1 MRSLA
6 LVLAS
11 CLNLLQIVHSQELS
25 VIRHSDGDIFTIEGS
40 CTEACTVLSSGT
52 ASPYSRSSSS
62 SSLLVP
68 NSSCTCQCNFDL
80 PIFREDLHICV
91 NDIHECNV
99 AGFVSNN
106 GFVERVPY
114 VFLPQRG
121 QIIYPHAEIRFEGVT
136 TPVCGIAG
144 AQQLG
149 RVGWSELRNLSDTE
163 PPFRLFRDEGRTFLQ
178 WIGEAGLRDAAE
190 GRVVTAKLVCR
201 DASPKSTISGV
212 FTPCVAFRVAGS
224 PSKNSVR
231 EVMFASTSQVSQG
244 LSATE
249 YIAIGLS
256 SVILALIY
264 VASVSLYLHSRRAKR
279 KSIEEANI
287 TLDGGRDGGGLVKN
301 NPLLAAT
308 RHFESDTNSGLTESD
323 LGDDLPPSDN
333 EQGFENITSAIV
345 HPHCV
350 YLEQSEGLFSAGS
363 ILGERLPEEDVRV
376 VETADNPHQQDVPVL
391 PGAQR
396 RKLYFNP
403 AYFDRQLLLAP
414 PPAAIEFL
422 LKIREVI
429 SIAKH
434 KMAAKRFV
442 PTLNGIP
449 EEESNSERC
458 ESSAKSSKHQ
468 QRTTPTPSSVQG
480 GSVAKSRRSQRCT
493 GCPGC
498 SSDSPRQLPAL
509 PVPDLPSHGESKVR
523 AWLEDVQPP
532 RRRWRDAEDTRRN
545 FQENART
552 FAKNLEYLKQ
562 LARRDFATDLDDR
575 ASLAGKSISSWKDNP
590 PMLRTFQNITV
601 KSEILGNDDRHS
613 VSRRSTRSMF
623 DESEYDRYGRGKRM
637 NGTTFQFTAGDDT
650 INAKVRKAIE
660 NSFIKQ
666 MEENAALEN
675 GIKETKDDKNS
686 KSEDESAKTERS
698 SSSNTEK
705 SEKLKTSQNNSAP
718 KRSKKSKA
726 PSAPPSRKKELPDMI
741 NELPGAKNTAK
752 RIMDA
757 VIREMVD
764 VKALDH
770 HHARSSDRTTIGSY
784 EVDSLERSK
793 CSRKST
799 SPDQSSTDNQ
809 SSPALSTALPM
820 DEELTMQN
828 AVINTR
834 TGEMTMS
841 KLSNQIL
848 IQRNCYNSLPELISS
863 QRPEAYA
870 LVSEVYVNDG
880 YASPACSDDSGPE
893 IQYEPE
899 NPGHLTIRVQDS
911 PENYIKLDE
920 SEYEPDTLDRKPM
933 KLRINDDMRYEGAE
947 MVNEVY
953 VDSLERPAQ
962 ILLRSKGSF
971 RDENSS
977 ATRRHGP
984 GSLREIYEAKIKSN
998 LKEPH
1003 SMKLDHIN
1011 HDIKCRMNGDSSD
1024 GTLSW
1029 KKCKYLTPD
1038 SRQAKRQRQPHN
1050 QPDVVPMPPTEE
1062 IYQRPKPPRR
1072 VEDAKLLLPP
1082 PPPPLSSFPSK
1093 NVWDR
1098 RPVEAGDPTAS
1109 NGAPVPKVNGYHVGN
1124 QTCVCA
1130 SQIQLI
1136 GDIANEYETYKEK
1149 HQRKDVT
1156 LMELTFLD
1164 ERVDDRTVTNG
1175 CRDCPCETRIEIEDS
1190 EDRYRFYGDQADAE
1204 EEVKSREAKTAR
1216 EKRPITS
1223 FSHHRNSAKTR
1234 TRSRSIDDHRQ
1245 EDQNRLIISSRAQ
1258 SGSRTRQLMKG
1269 LSRSCDSGVGNVML
1283 TPLVTDNRRG
1293 HVKVEDSGYLSSTD
1307 SNGSRKRLLRHEVS
1321 SVSEETDETES
1332 VCDGAESESGAESV
1346 GTDSVFFGNF
1356 RKLSEMSKSADSGVD
1371 LDAKSPPLYYQSPF
1385 GMKGESTIIL
1395 ERASFSASDSE
1406 TESLVTVLPPCS
1418 SHCNSLVS

>member
-6 LVLAS
+6 LVLTS
-11 CLNLLQIVHSQELS
+11 FNLLQVVIRCQELS

-52 ASPYSRSSSS
+52 ASPYSRGSSSA
-62 SSLLVP
+62 SLLVP

-99 AGFVSNN
+99 AGFVNSN
-106 GFVERVPY
+106 GHVERVPY

-149 RVGWSELRNLSDTE
+149 RAGWSELRNLSDAE

-201 DASPKSTISGV
+201 DASPKSTFSGV

-231 EVMFASTSQVSQG
+231 EVMFSSTSQVSQG

-249 YIAIGLS
+249 YTAIGLS
-256 SVILALIY
+256 SIILALIY
-264 VASVSLYLHSRRAKR
+264 VASVSLYLHSRRTKR

-287 TLDGGRDGGGLVKN
+287 TLDGSRDGGGLVKS

-323 LGDDLPPSDN
+323 LGEDLPASDN
-333 EQGFENITSAIV
+333 EQGFENVTSAIV

-350 YLEQSEGLFSAGS
+350 YLEQSEGPFPAGA

-442 PTLNGIP
+442 PTLTGIP
-449 EEESNSERC
+449 EEEGNSERC
-458 ESSAKSSKHQ
+458 ESAKSSKHQ
-468 QRTTPTPSSVQG
+468 QRTTASSVQG

-498 SSDSPRQLPAL
+498 SESPRQLPAL

-523 AWLEDVQPP
+523 AWLEDVRPP
-532 RRRWRDAEDTRRN
+532 QRRWRDAEDTRRN

-552 FAKNLEYLKQ
+552 FARNLEYLKE
-562 LARRDFATDLDDR
+562 LARRDFADPDDC
-575 ASLAGKSISSWKDNP
+575 ANLVGKSVSSWKDNP
-590 PMLRTFQNITV
+590 PMLRTFQNIAAR
-601 KSEILGNDDRHS
+601 SEILENDDRHS
-613 VSRRSTRSMF
+613 VSRRSTRSMY
-623 DESEYDRYGRGKRM
+623 EGSEYNRYGRGKRA
-637 NGTTFQFTAGDDT
+637 NGRPFQFNGGDDA

-666 MEENAALEN
+666 LEENAAMES
-675 GIKETKDDKNS
+675 ETKENVKDDRNS

-698 SSSNTEK
+698 SSNTDK
-705 SEKLKTSQNNSAP
+705 SEKSRSQQSQNSHP
-718 KRSKKSKA
+718 VTKRSKKSKA
-726 PSAPPSRKKELPDMI
+726 PCAPPLKKKELPDMI

-770 HHARSSDRTTIGSY
+770 HHVKSSERTVANGDY

-793 CSRKST
+793 CSRKSST

-848 IQRNCYNSLPELISS
+848 AERNCYNSLPELISS
-863 QRPEAYA
+863 QRSETYS

-899 NPGHLTIRVQDS
+899 NPGHLTIKVQDS
-911 PENYIKLDE
+911 PENYVKLDE

-933 KLRINDDMRYEGAE
+933 KLRINDDVQYDRREIA
-947 MVNEVY
+947 NEIY

-962 ILLRSKGSF
+962 ILLRSRGSF
-971 RDENSS
+971 RDENS
-977 ATRRHGP
+977 TLQRNG
-984 GSLREIYEAKIKSN
+984 GSLREIYEAKIKSS
-998 LKEPH
+998 LKNSH
-1003 SMKLDHIN
+1003 LTN
-1011 HDIKCRMNGDSSD
+1011 GHDSECQMNGESD
-1024 GTLSW
+1024 GSHSW
-1029 KKCKYLTPD
+1029 KKCRYLTPD

-1050 QPDVVPMPPTEE
+1050 QPDVVPLPPAGEE

-1072 VEDAKLLLPP
+1072 VEDAKL
-1082 PPPPLSSFPSK
+1082 PPLSPSK
-1093 NVWDR
+1093 NAWDGSS
-1098 RPVEAGDPTAS
+1098 VGAGNPTAS
-1109 NGAPVPKVNGYHVGN
+1109 NGAPVPKTDGYHVGD
-1124 QTCVCA
+1124 QTCLCA
-1130 SQIQLI
+1130 SQTQV
-1136 GDIANEYETYKEK
+1136 DIAKYEEHCDDIIPLTETTFFNERIGEC
-1149 HQRKDVT
+1149 
-1156 LMELTFLD
+1156 M
-1164 ERVDDRTVTNG
+1164 VTNG
-1175 CRDCPCETRIEIEDS
+1175 CRDCPCETRIEIEVP
-1190 EDRYRFYGDQADAE
+1190 ENRYRFYGHVGSSK
-1204 EEVKSREAKTAR
+1204 EEVSVRGTKMTRD
-1216 EKRPITS
+1216 KRSITGS
-1223 FSHHRNSAKTR
+1223 SHHRSSTRSSR
-1234 TRSRSIDDHRQ
+1234 TRSWSVDYHR
-1245 EDQNRLIISSRAQ
+1245 EDEDKLLNNSRAQ
-1258 SGSRTRQLMKG
+1258 NCSRTKQLMKG
-1269 LSRSCDSGVGNVML
+1269 LSKSCDSSSNVL
-1283 TPLVTDNRRG
+1283 PLVGNRRG
-1293 HVKVEDSGYLSSTD
+1293 HIKIEDSGYLSSTD
-1307 SNGSRKRLLRHEVS
+1307 SNGSHKRLLRHEVS
-1321 SVSEETDETES
+1321 SVSETDETES
-1332 VCDGAESESGAESV
+1332 VCDGASESGAESV

-1356 RKLSEMSKSADSGVD
+1356 RKLSEISKSADSGVD
-1371 LDAKSPPLYYQSPF
+1371 VEMKNPSYYQPLF
-1385 GMKGESTIIL
+1385 GAKIETAVTL
-1395 ERASFSASDSE
+1395 ERTNFSTSDSE
-1406 TESLVTVLPPCS
+1406 TESLVTVLPPCNGQ
-1418 SHCNSLVS
+1418 CKKLVS

>member
-6 LVLAS
+6 LVLTS
-11 CLNLLQIVHSQELS
+11 FNLLQVVVRCQELS

-52 ASPYSRSSSS
+52 ASPYSRGSSS

-99 AGFVSNN
+99 AGFVNSN
-106 GFVERVPY
+106 GHVERVPY

-149 RVGWSELRNLSDTE
+149 RAGWSELRNLSDTE

-178 WIGEAGLRDAAE
+178 WIGEAGLREAAE

-201 DASPKSTISGV
+201 DASPKSTFSGV

-231 EVMFASTSQVSQG
+231 EVMFSSTSQVSQG

-249 YIAIGLS
+249 YTAIGLS

-287 TLDGGRDGGGLVKN
+287 TLDGGRDGGGLVKS

-323 LGDDLPPSDN
+323 LGEDLPASDN
-333 EQGFENITSAIV
+333 EQGFENQITSALV

-350 YLEQSEGLFSAGS
+350 HLEQSEGPFPAGS

-442 PTLNGIP
+442 PTLVGIP
-449 EEESNSERC
+449 EEESASERC
-458 ESSAKSSKHQ
+458 ESSKSSRYQ
-468 QRTTPTPSSVQG
+468 QRTTPSSVQG
-480 GSVAKSRRSQRCT
+480 GSVAKSRRSSQRCT

-498 SSDSPRQLPAL
+498 SSESPRQLTAL

-523 AWLEDVQPP
+523 AWLEDVRPP
-532 RRRWRDAEDTRRN
+532 QRRWRDAEDTRRN

-552 FAKNLEYLKQ
+552 FARNLEYLKE
-562 LARRDFATDLDDR
+562 LARRDFGEPDNR
-575 ASLAGKSISSWKDNP
+575 ANLAGKSVSSWKDNP
-590 PMLRTFQNITV
+590 PMLRTFQNIAAR
-601 KSEILGNDDRHS
+601 SEILENDDRHS

-623 DESEYDRYGRGKRM
+623 EGTEHERYGRGKRA
-637 NGTTFQFTAGDDT
+637 NGRPFQITAGDDA

-666 MEENAALEN
+666 MEENAVMES
-675 GIKETKDDKNS
+675 ETKESVKDERTS
-686 KSEDESAKTERS
+686 KSEDESAKTEK
-698 SSSNTEK
+698 SSSNTDK
-705 SEKLKTSQNNSAP
+705 SEKSRSQQSSSNPAP
-718 KRSKKSKA
+718 KRSRKSKA
-726 PSAPPSRKKELPDMI
+726 PSVPTPKKKELPDMI

-770 HHARSSDRTTIGSY
+770 HHAKPTDRTTAIGDY

-793 CSRKST
+793 CIRKSST

-809 SSPALSTALPM
+809 SSPAMSTALPM

-828 AVINTR
+828 AIINTR

-848 IQRNCYNSLPELISS
+848 AERNCYSSLPELISS
-863 QRPEAYA
+863 QRLETYS

-899 NPGHLTIRVQDS
+899 NPGHLTIKVQDS
-911 PENYIKLDE
+911 PENYVKLDE

-933 KLRINDDMRYEGAE
+933 KLRINDDMQYSRGEIA
-947 MVNEVY
+947 NEIY
-953 VDSLERPAQ
+953 VDSLERPPQ
-962 ILLRSKGSF
+962 ILLRSRSSF
-971 RDENSS
+971 RDENSTS
-977 ATRRHGP
+977 PRSHN
-984 GSLREIYEAKIKSN
+984 SLREIYEAKIKSS

-1003 SMKLDHIN
+1003 MTN
-1011 HDIKCRMNGDSSD
+1011 GHDPECQMNGESD
-1024 GTLSW
+1024 GNHSW
-1029 KKCKYLTPD
+1029 KKCRYLTPD
-1038 SRQAKRQRQPHN
+1038 RRQAKRQRQPHN
-1050 QPDVVPMPPTEE
+1050 QPDVVPLPPTEEE

-1072 VEDAKLLLPP
+1072 VEEVRL
-1082 PPPPLSSFPSK
+1082 PPLSPSK
-1093 NVWDR
+1093 NVWDGS
-1098 RPVEAGDPTAS
+1098 PVGAGDPTAS
-1109 NGAPVPKVNGYHVGN
+1109 NGAPVPKADGYHVGD
-1124 QTCVCA
+1124 QTCLCV
-1130 SQIQLI
+1130 SQTQVDATKYEEHRENVIPLTGTTFFSERI
-1136 GDIANEYETYKEK
+1136 GEC
-1149 HQRKDVT
+1149 
-1156 LMELTFLD
+1156 
-1164 ERVDDRTVTNG
+1164 TVTNG
-1175 CRDCPCETRIEIEDS
+1175 CRDCPCETRIEIEVP
-1190 EDRYRFYGDQADAE
+1190 EDRYRFYGYVGSNK
-1204 EEVKSREAKTAR
+1204 EEVSVRGAKVTR
-1216 EKRPITS
+1216 EKRSVTGS
-1223 FSHHRNSAKTR
+1223 AHHRSSARSSKTR
-1234 TRSRSIDDHRQ
+1234 SWSVDHCREDEDKLLNNGRAHNCSKTRH
-1245 EDQNRLIISSRAQ
+1245 L
-1258 SGSRTRQLMKG
+1258 TKG
-1269 LSRSCDSGVGNVML
+1269 LSKSCDSNSNVL
-1283 TPLVTDNRRG
+1283 PLVDNRRG

-1307 SNGSRKRLLRHEVS
+1307 SNGSHKRLLKHEVS

-1332 VCDGAESESGAESV
+1332 VCDGASESGAESV

-1356 RKLSEMSKSADSGVD
+1356 RRLSEISKSADSGVD
-1371 LDAKSPPLYYQSPF
+1371 LGAKSPSYYQPAF
-1385 GMKGESTIIL
+1385 GARTESAVVL
-1395 ERASFSASDSE
+1395 ERANFSTSDSE

-1418 SHCNSLVS
+1418 GQCGKLVS

>member
-1 MRSLA
+1 MIYVHLSLQNAVGKMRFLA

-11 CLNLLQIVHSQELS
+11 CFYLLQVVVHCQELS

-68 NSSCTCQCNFDL
+68 NSSCTCQCNFDS

-106 GFVERVPY
+106 GYVERVPY

-149 RVGWSELRNLSDTE
+149 RAGWSELRNLSDTE

-178 WIGEAGLRDAAE
+178 WIGETGLRDAAE

-201 DASPKSTISGV
+201 DASPKSTSPGV

-224 PSKNSVR
+224 PSKNNVR

-264 VASVSLYLHSRRAKR
+264 IASVSLYLHSRRAKR

-287 TLDGGRDGGGLVKN
+287 TLDGGRDGSGLVKN
-301 NPLLAAT
+301 NPLLTAT

-323 LGDDLPPSDN
+323 LGDDLAPSDN

-376 VETADNPHQQDVPVL
+376 VETADNAHQQDVPVL

-442 PTLNGIP
+442 PILTGIP
-449 EEESNSERC
+449 EEGSGSERC
-458 ESSAKSSKHQ
+458 ESAKSSKQ
-468 QRTTPTPSSVQG
+468 QRITPSSVP
-480 GSVAKSRRSQRCT
+480 GSAAKSRKSQRCT

-498 SSDSPRQLPAL
+498 SESPRHLPAL

-523 AWLEDVQPP
+523 AWLEDVRPP
-532 RRRWRDAEDTRRN
+532 QRRWRDRAEDTRRN

-552 FAKNLEYLKQ
+552 FARNLEYLKE
-562 LARRDFATDLDDR
+562 LARRDLADPEER
-575 ASLAGKSISSWKDNP
+575 ARLAGKSVSSWKDNP
-590 PMLRTFQNITV
+590 PMLRTFQNIAAR
-601 KSEILGNDDRHS
+601 SEILENDDRHS

-623 DESEYDRYGRGKRM
+623 EGSEYDRYNRGKRRNDTM
-637 NGTTFQFTAGDDT
+637 FRFTAGDDA

-666 MEENAALEN
+666 MEENAAVEN
-675 GIKETKDDKNS
+675 GTKRNMKDDRSN
-686 KSEDESAKTERS
+686 KSEDESAKTDR

-705 SEKLKTSQNNSAP
+705 SEKSQQPQQNNSVP
-718 KRSKKSKA
+718 KKSRKPKA
-726 PSAPPSRKKELPDMI
+726 PSAPPSKKKELPDMI
-741 NELPGAKNTAK
+741 NELPGARNTAK

-770 HHARSSDRTTIGSY
+770 HHVKSTDRATIGDY
-784 EVDSLERSK
+784 EVDSLERAK
-793 CSRKST
+793 CSRKSST

-841 KLSNQIL
+841 KLGNQI
-848 IQRNCYNSLPELISS
+848 IAERNRYNNLPELLSN
-863 QRPEAYA
+863 QRAEYS

-899 NPGHLTIRVQDS
+899 NPGHLTIKVQDS

-933 KLRINDDMRYEGAE
+933 KLRINDDVHYDREEIA
-947 MVNEVY
+947 NEVY

-962 ILLRSKGSF
+962 ILLKSKGSF
-971 RDENSS
+971 RNENS
-977 ATRRHGP
+977 ALQRDH
-984 GSLREIYEAKIKSN
+984 GSLREIYEAKIKSISKDALLTN
-998 LKEPH
+998 G
-1003 SMKLDHIN
+1003 
-1011 HDIKCRMNGDSSD
+1011 HDVKCQTNGDSD
-1024 GTLSW
+1024 GTVSW
-1029 KKCKYLTPD
+1029 KKCRYLTPD
-1038 SRQAKRQRQPHN
+1038 SRQAKRQRKPHN
-1050 QPDVVPMPPTEE
+1050 QPDVVPLPPTEE
-1062 IYQRPKPPRR
+1062 IYQRPKLPRR
-1072 VEDAKLLLPP
+1072 VEDAKLLPP
-1082 PPPPLSSFPSK
+1082 PSSPSK
-1093 NVWDR
+1093 NAWDR
-1098 RPVEAGDPTAS
+1098 SPVEAGDPTAS
-1109 NGAPVPKVNGYHVGN
+1109 NGTPVLKTDGYHVGN
-1124 QTCVCA
+1124 CLCAPQTRSGVA
-1130 SQIQLI
+1130 T
-1136 GDIANEYETYKEK
+1136 DEMHRE
-1149 HQRKDVT
+1149 DVA
-1156 LMELTFLD
+1156 LTEIMFLD
-1164 ERVDDRTVTNG
+1164 ERIDDRTVTNG
-1175 CRDCPCETRIEIEDS
+1175 CRDCPCETRIEIDDS
-1190 EDRYRFYGDQADAE
+1190 ADGYKFHGDVGAK
-1204 EEVKSREAKTAR
+1204 EEVSSRGTKATR
-1216 EKRPITS
+1216 EKRAAVS
-1223 FSHHRNSAKTR
+1223 SSHHRSSAKNFR
-1234 TRSRSIDDHRQ
+1234 TRSGWNVDNHR
-1245 EDQNRLIISSRAQ
+1245 EDESRLINNDRAPNC
-1258 SGSRTRQLMKG
+1258 SKTRQMMKG
-1269 LSRSCDSGVGNVML
+1269 LSRSCDASNLDNAML
-1283 TPLVTDNRRG
+1283 PLVADNRRG

-1307 SNGSRKRLLRHEVS
+1307 SNGSHKRLLRHDVS

-1332 VCDGAESESGAESV
+1332 VCDGASESGAESI

-1356 RKLSEMSKSADSGVD
+1356 RRLSEMSKSADSGVD
-1371 LDAKSPPLYYQSPF
+1371 LDPKNPPCYQPLF
-1385 GMKGESTIIL
+1385 GARHDVAVVL
-1395 ERASFSASDSE
+1395 ERTNFSASDSE

-1418 SHCNSLVS
+1418 SQCNSLVS

>member
-1 MRSLA
+1 MYNGGGGGGGGGGKRGNGRIEINATKFAPVVISFAPKRRATSRFVFHLLA
-6 LVLAS
+6 M
-11 CLNLLQIVHSQELS
+11 N
-25 VIRHSDGDIFTIEGS
+25 
-40 CTEACTVLSSGT
+40 
-52 ASPYSRSSSS
+52 RSSSITASTMASTIEFSVSGAKELAILRESTADVMRAIDDDRDDDYGDNDDDRVEGAS
-62 SSLLVP
+62 SMNINCAIHSVIGIAISAD
-68 NSSCTCQCNFDL
+68 NDSGSCNTTFDVTTSAG
-80 PIFREDLHICV
+80 EDGFSGS
-91 NDIHECNV
+91 NARQCNV
-99 AGFVSNN
+99 AGFVNNN
-106 GFVERVPY
+106 GHVERVPY

-144 AQQLG
+144 AKQLG
-149 RVGWSELRNLSDTE
+149 KTGWSELRNLSDAE

-201 DASPKSTISGV
+201 DASPKSTFSGV

-224 PSKNSVR
+224 PSKNSIR
-231 EVMFASTSQVSQG
+231 EVMFSSTSQVSHG

-249 YIAIGLS
+249 YTAIGLS

-264 VASVSLYLHSRRAKR
+264 VASVSLYLHSRRVKT
-279 KSIEEANI
+279 KSIEEADI
-287 TLDGGRDGGGLVKN
+287 TLDGGRDGGGLVKS
-301 NPLLAAT
+301 NPLLTAT

-323 LGDDLPPSDN
+323 LGEDLPASDN
-333 EQGFENITSAIV
+333 EQGFENQITSAII

-350 YLEQSEGLFSAGS
+350 YLEQSEGPFPAGS

-376 VETADNPHQQDVPVL
+376 VETAENPHQQDVPVL

-449 EEESNSERC
+449 EEESSSERC
-458 ESSAKSSKHQ
+458 ESAKSSKHQ
-468 QRTTPTPSSVQG
+468 QRTTPSSVQG
-480 GSVAKSRRSQRCT
+480 GSVAKSRKSQRCT

-498 SSDSPRQLPAL
+498 SESPRLLPAL

-523 AWLEDVQPP
+523 AWLEDVRPP
-532 RRRWRDAEDTRRN
+532 QRRWRDAEDTRRN

-552 FAKNLEYLKQ
+552 FARNLEYLKE
-562 LARRDFATDLDDR
+562 LARRDFGDPDDR
-575 ASLAGKSISSWKDNP
+575 ANLVGKSVSSWKDNP
-590 PMLRTFQNITV
+590 PMLRTFQNITAR
-601 KSEILGNDDRHS
+601 SEILENDDRYS

-623 DESEYDRYGRGKRM
+623 EGSEHDRCGRGKRA
-637 NGTTFQFTAGDDT
+637 NGRPFHYTAGDDA

-666 MEENAALEN
+666 MEESAVIES
-675 GIKETKDDKNS
+675 ETKESVKDDRNS

-698 SSSNTEK
+698 SSNTDK
-705 SEKLKTSQNNSAP
+705 SEKSRSQQSQINPAP
-718 KRSKKSKA
+718 KRSRKSKA
-726 PSAPPSRKKELPDMI
+726 PCVPSLKKKELPDMI

-770 HHARSSDRTTIGSY
+770 HHTKSSNRTTTISDY

-793 CSRKST
+793 CSRKSST

-841 KLSNQIL
+841 KLSNQVL
-848 IQRNCYNSLPELISS
+848 ERNCYNSLPELISS
-863 QRPEAYA
+863 QRSETYS

-899 NPGHLTIRVQDS
+899 NPGHLTIKVQDS
-911 PENYIKLDE
+911 PENYVKLDE

-933 KLRINDDMRYEGAE
+933 KLRINDNVQYNRGEIT
-947 MVNEVY
+947 NEIY

-962 ILLRSKGSF
+962 ILLKSRGSF
-971 RDENSS
+971 RDENSTLQRS
-977 ATRRHGP
+977 P
-984 GSLREIYEAKIKSN
+984 NSLREIYEARIKSG
-998 LKEPH
+998 
-1003 SMKLDHIN
+1003 MKDPQLTN
-1011 HDIKCRMNGDSSD
+1011 GHDPELQMNGEPDD
-1024 GTLSW
+1024 ADTW

-1050 QPDVVPMPPTEE
+1050 QPDVVPLPPTEEE

-1072 VEDAKLLLPP
+1072 VEDTRL
-1082 PPPPLSSFPSK
+1082 PPLSPSK
-1093 NVWDR
+1093 NAWDGS
-1098 RPVEAGDPTAS
+1098 PVGAGDPTAS
-1109 NGAPVPKVNGYHVGN
+1109 NGAPVPKADGYHVGN
-1124 QTCVCA
+1124 ETCLC
-1130 SQIQLI
+1130 S
-1136 GDIANEYETYKEK
+1136 
-1149 HQRKDVT
+1149 
-1156 LMELTFLD
+1156 
-1164 ERVDDRTVTNG
+1164 
-1175 CRDCPCETRIEIEDS
+1175 
-1190 EDRYRFYGDQADAE
+1190 YRFYGHIDSNK
-1204 EEVKSREAKTAR
+1204 EEVSVRETKVVR
-1216 EKRPITS
+1216 EKRSITGS
-1223 FSHHRNSAKTR
+1223 SHHRSSGRSSR
-1234 TRSRSIDDHRQ
+1234 TRSWSVEHRR
-1245 EDQNRLIISSRAQ
+1245 EDKDKLLNNNRAQ
-1258 SGSRTRQLMKG
+1258 SGSKTRQLMKG
-1269 LSRSCDSGVGNVML
+1269 LSKSCDSNSNML
-1283 TPLVTDNRRG
+1283 PLVDNRRG
-1293 HVKVEDSGYLSSTD
+1293 HMKVEDSGYLSSTD
-1307 SNGSRKRLLRHEVS
+1307 SNGSHKQLLRHEVS

-1332 VCDGAESESGAESV
+1332 MCDGASESGAESV

-1356 RKLSEMSKSADSGVD
+1356 RRLSEISKSADSGVD
-1371 LDAKSPPLYYQSPF
+1371 LGAKNSSYYQPMF
-1385 GMKGESTIIL
+1385 DTKGETTVVL
-1395 ERASFSASDSE
+1395 ERANFSTSDSE
-1406 TESLVTVLPPCS
+1406 TESLVTVLPPCNGQ
-1418 SHCNSLVS
+1418 CNKLVS

>member
-6 LVLAS
+6 LVLTS
-11 CLNLLQIVHSQELS
+11 FILLLVVHCQELS
-25 VIRHSDGDIFTIEGS
+25 VIRHTDGDIFTIEGS

-80 PIFREDLHICV
+80 PVFREDLHICV

-99 AGFVSNN
+99 AGFVN
-106 GFVERVPY
+106 GNGHVERVPY

-149 RVGWSELRNLSDTE
+149 RAGWSELRNLSDTE

-190 GRVVTAKLVCR
+190 GRVVTVKLVCR
-201 DASPKSTISGV
+201 DASPKSTFTGV

-231 EVMFASTSQVSQG
+231 EVIFSSTSQVSHG

-249 YIAIGLS
+249 YTAIGLS

-264 VASVSLYLHSRRAKR
+264 VASVSLYLHSRRTKR

-287 TLDGGRDGGGLVKN
+287 TLDGGRDGGGLVKS

-323 LGDDLPPSDN
+323 LGEDLPVSDN
-333 EQGFENITSAIV
+333 EQNFENITSAIV
-345 HPHCV
+345 HPRCV
-350 YLEQSEGLFSAGS
+350 YLEQSDGPFPAGS

-442 PTLNGIP
+442 PTLTGIP
-449 EEESNSERC
+449 EEESGSERC
-458 ESSAKSSKHQ
+458 ESAKSSKQQ
-468 QRTTPTPSSVQG
+468 QRTTPSSVQG
-480 GSVAKSRRSQRCT
+480 GSIAKSRKSQRCT

-498 SSDSPRQLPAL
+498 SESPRQLPAL
-509 PVPDLPSHGESKVR
+509 SVPDLPSHGESKVR
-523 AWLEDVQPP
+523 AWLEDVRPP
-532 RRRWRDAEDTRRN
+532 QRRWRDAEDTRRN

-552 FAKNLEYLKQ
+552 FARNLEYLKE
-562 LARRDFATDLDDR
+562 LARRDFGDSPDDH
-575 ASLAGKSISSWKDNP
+575 ANLVGKSVSSWKDNP
-590 PMLRTFQNITV
+590 PMLRTFQNIAAR
-601 KSEILGNDDRHS
+601 SEILENNDRYS
-613 VSRRSTRSMF
+613 VSRRSTRSMI
-623 DESEYDRYGRGKRM
+623 EGSGYDRHNHGKRA
-637 NGTTFQFTAGDDT
+637 NGRPFQFTAGDDA

-666 MEENAALEN
+666 MEENAAIES
-675 GIKETKDDKNS
+675 ETKESVKDDRNS

-698 SSSNTEK
+698 SSNTDK
-705 SEKLKTSQNNSAP
+705 SEKPPSQQSQSKPVP
-718 KRSKKSKA
+718 KRSRKSKA
-726 PSAPPSRKKELPDMI
+726 PCVPSPKKELPDMI

-770 HHARSSDRTTIGSY
+770 HARSSDCVAVTGDY

-793 CSRKST
+793 CNRKSST

-848 IQRNCYNSLPELISS
+848 AEKNCYNSLPELISS
-863 QRPEAYA
+863 QRSETYS

-899 NPGHLTIRVQDS
+899 NPGHLTIKVQDS
-911 PENYIKLDE
+911 PDNYVKLDE

-933 KLRINDDMRYEGAE
+933 KLRINDDVQYNRGEIAAE
-947 MVNEVY
+947 IY

-962 ILLRSKGSF
+962 ILLKSKGSF
-971 RDENSS
+971 RDENS
-977 ATRRHGP
+977 ALQRNH
-984 GSLREIYEAKIKSN
+984 GSLREIYEARIKSS
-998 LKEPH
+998 LKDSH
-1003 SMKLDHIN
+1003 LTN
-1011 HDIKCRMNGDSSD
+1011 GHDAECQITNNESD
-1024 GTLSW
+1024 DVHSW
-1029 KKCKYLTPD
+1029 KKSRYLTPD

-1050 QPDVVPMPPTEE
+1050 QPDVVPLPPTDE

-1072 VEDAKLLLPP
+1072 VENAKL
-1082 PPPPLSSFPSK
+1082 PPLSPSK
-1093 NVWDR
+1093 NAWDGS
-1098 RPVEAGDPTAS
+1098 PVGAGNPTAS
-1109 NGAPVPKVNGYHVGN
+1109 NGAPVPKADEYYVGD
-1124 QTCVCA
+1124 QTCLCTTQTQVDVA
-1130 SQIQLI
+1130 TK
-1136 GDIANEYETYKEK
+1136 YEVYNKE
-1149 HQRKDVT
+1149 HRKDVVP
-1156 LMELTFLD
+1156 LTETVFFD
-1164 ERVDDRTVTNG
+1164 ERIGECTVTNG
-1175 CRDCPCETRIEIEDS
+1175 CRDCPCETRIEIEVP
-1190 EDRYRFYGDQADAE
+1190 EDRYRFYGHVDTK
-1204 EEVKSREAKTAR
+1204 EEVRGAKVTR
-1216 EKRPITS
+1216 EKRPVTS
-1223 FSHHRNSAKTR
+1223 SSHHRNSARNAKA
-1234 TRSRSIDDHRQ
+1234 RSWSIDHRRKD
-1245 EDQNRLIISSRAQ
+1245 EDRLLGKTQ
-1258 SGSRTRQLMKG
+1258 GSKTRQLMK
-1269 LSRSCDSGVGNVML
+1269 SFSKSCDSNSNVLPL
-1283 TPLVTDNRRG
+1283 TDSRRG
-1293 HVKVEDSGYLSSTD
+1293 HVKIEDSGYLSSTD
-1307 SNGSRKRLLRHEVS
+1307 SNGSHKRLLKHEVS

-1332 VCDGAESESGAESV
+1332 VCDGASESGAESI

-1356 RKLSEMSKSADSGVD
+1356 RRLSEISKSADSGVD
-1371 LDAKSPPLYYQSPF
+1371 LEARTSPYYQPF
-1385 GMKGESTIIL
+1385 FGTKTETAIVL
-1395 ERASFSASDSE
+1395 ERTNFSTSDSE

-1418 SHCNSLVS
+1418 SQCKLIT

>member
-11 CLNLLQIVHSQELS
+11 CFYFLQIVIRCQELS

-52 ASPYSRSSSS
+52 ASPYSRSSSSS

-106 GFVERVPY
+106 GYVERVPY

-178 WIGEAGLRDAAE
+178 WIGETGLRDAAE

-201 DASPKSTISGV
+201 DASPKSTFSGV

-224 PSKNSVR
+224 PSKNNVR

-287 TLDGGRDGGGLVKN
+287 TLDGGRDGSGLVKN

-333 EQGFENITSAIV
+333 EQGFENQITSAIV

-449 EEESNSERC
+449 EEESSSERC
-458 ESSAKSSKHQ
+458 ESAKSSKHQ
-468 QRTTPTPSSVQG
+468 QRAMSNSVQE

-509 PVPDLPSHGESKVR
+509 PVPDLPTHGESKVR
-523 AWLEDVQPP
+523 AWLEDVRPP
-532 RRRWRDAEDTRRN
+532 RRSWRDAQDTRRN

-552 FAKNLEYLKQ
+552 FARNLEYLKQ
-562 LARRDFATDLDDR
+562 LAKRDFADPDDCP
-575 ASLAGKSISSWKDNP
+575 SLAGKSISSWKDNP

-623 DESEYDRYGRGKRM
+623 DESEYDRYGRGKRI
-637 NGTTFQFTAGDDT
+637 NGTTFQFAAGDDT

-666 MEENAALEN
+666 MEESAAIENEVKENA
-675 GIKETKDDKNS
+675 KDDKNS

-705 SEKLKTSQNNSAP
+705 SEKSKSQLSQNNSPP
-718 KRSKKSKA
+718 KRSRKSKA

-770 HHARSSDRTTIGSY
+770 HAKSSDPATIGSY

-793 CSRKST
+793 CSRKSST
-799 SPDQSSTDNQ
+799 SPDQSLSTDNQ

-834 TGEMTMS
+834 TGEMTLS
-841 KLSNQIL
+841 KLNNQIL
-848 IQRNCYNSLPELISS
+848 VQRNCYNSLPELISS
-863 QRPEAYA
+863 QRSEAYA

-911 PENYIKLDE
+911 PENYVKLDE

-933 KLRINDDMRYEGAE
+933 KLRINDDMQYEQAE
-947 MVNEVY
+947 TINEVY

-971 RDENSS
+971 RDDNSM
-977 ATRRHGP
+977 ARQRCGH

-998 LKEPH
+998 LKELH
-1003 SMKLDHIN
+1003 STIQDHS
-1011 HDIKCRMNGDSSD
+1011 HDTKCQMNGESSD

-1050 QPDVVPMPPTEE
+1050 QPDVVPLPPTEE

-1072 VEDAKLLLPP
+1072 VEESKLLLLPP
-1082 PPPPLSSFPSK
+1082 PPASSPSSFPLK
-1093 NVWDR
+1093 NVRDR
-1098 RPVEAGDPTAS
+1098 RLVEAGDPTTS

-1124 QTCVCA
+1124 QTCLCA
-1130 SQIQLI
+1130 SQIQFV
-1136 GDIANEYETYKEK
+1136 DNIASEYEAYNEK
-1149 HQRKDVT
+1149 DIT
-1156 LMELTFLD
+1156 LMGLTFLD
-1164 ERVDDRTVTNG
+1164 ESIDDRIVTNG
-1175 CRDCPCETRIEIEDS
+1175 CRDCPCETRIEIEDF
-1190 EDRYRFYGDQADAE
+1190 ENRYRFYEDQIDVE
-1204 EEVKSREAKTAR
+1204 EKVLSRGTRTAR
-1216 EKRPITS
+1216 EKRPATS
-1223 FSHHRNSAKTR
+1223 FSHHRSSARTR
-1234 TRSRSIDDHRQ
+1234 TRSWSIDDHCR
-1245 EDQNRLIISSRAQ
+1245 EDQNRLVNSSKAQ
-1258 SGSRTRQLMKG
+1258 NGSRTRQLIKG
-1269 LSRSCDSGVGNVML
+1269 FSRNCDSGASNLML
-1283 TPLVTDNRRG
+1283 PLVADKRRS

-1321 SVSEETDETES
+1321 VSEETDETES
-1332 VCDGAESESGAESV
+1332 VCDGAESESGAESI

-1356 RKLSEMSKSADSGVD
+1356 RKLSEISKSADSGVD
-1371 LDAKSPPLYYQSPF
+1371 LDGKIPSYYQPF
-1385 GMKGESTIIL
+1385 FGTRSEMVL
-1395 ERASFSASDSE
+1395 ERANFSASDSE

-1418 SHCNSLVS
+1418 SQCNSLVS

>member
-1 MRSLA
+1 MFYFPFIYILSYVKLFEINRYDNFIIFIEIFCINRYLHII
-6 LVLAS
+6 VLHS
-11 CLNLLQIVHSQELS
+11 KNTVNLMIVSTNKVRQIAIYLTKSFIETDTYYCFAFEEHSQSNDRVDKQSETN
-25 VIRHSDGDIFTIEGS
+25 SDIS
-40 CTEACTVLSSGT
+40 
-52 ASPYSRSSSS
+52 YK
-62 SSLLVP
+62 
-68 NSSCTCQCNFDL
+68 
-80 PIFREDLHICV
+80 
-91 NDIHECNV
+91 CNV

-106 GFVERVPY
+106 GYVERVPY

-201 DASPKSTISGV
+201 DASPKSTFTGV

-224 PSKNSVR
+224 PSKNNVR

-264 VASVSLYLHSRRAKR
+264 VASVSLYLHSRRVKR

-287 TLDGGRDGGGLVKN
+287 TLDGGREGGGLVKN
-301 NPLLAAT
+301 NPLLTAT

-333 EQGFENITSAIV
+333 EQGFENITSAII

-449 EEESNSERC
+449 EEESNSDRC
-458 ESSAKSSKHQ
+458 ESAKSSRHQ
-468 QRTTPTPSSVQG
+468 QRTTPSSVQG
-480 GSVAKSRRSQRCT
+480 GSAAKSRRSQRCT

-498 SSDSPRQLPAL
+498 SSDSPRQLPSL
-509 PVPDLPSHGESKVR
+509 PMSELSTHGESKVR
-523 AWLEDVQPP
+523 AWLEDVRPP
-532 RRRWRDAEDTRRN
+532 RRSWRDAEDTRRN

-552 FAKNLEYLKQ
+552 FARNLEYLKQ
-562 LARRDFATDLDDR
+562 LARRDFADPDDR
-575 ASLAGKSISSWKDNP
+575 TSLAGKSISSWKDNP

-601 KSEILGNDDRHS
+601 KSEILGNDDRNS
-613 VSRRSTRSMF
+613 ASRRSTRSMF
-623 DESEYDRYGRGKRM
+623 DKSEYDRYGRGTRM
-637 NGTTFQFTAGDDT
+637 NGTTFQFTAGDDA

-666 MEENAALEN
+666 LEESAAIEI
-675 GIKETKDDKNS
+675 GMKESAKEDKNI

-698 SSSNTEK
+698 SSSNTER
-705 SEKLKTSQNNSAP
+705 SEKSAKLQPSQNNPAP
-718 KRSKKSKA
+718 KRSRKSKA
-726 PSAPPSRKKELPDMI
+726 PSVPPSKKKELPDMI

-770 HHARSSDRTTIGSY
+770 HTRSSDRTTVSSY

-793 CSRKST
+793 CSRKSST

-828 AVINTR
+828 AVINTQ

-841 KLSNQIL
+841 KLNNQIL
-848 IQRNCYNSLPELISS
+848 VQRNCYNSLPELISS

-911 PENYIKLDE
+911 PENYVKLDE

-933 KLRINDDMRYEGAE
+933 KLRINDDMQYERSE

-971 RDENSS
+971 RDDNSS
-977 ATRRHGP
+977 ATRQR
-984 GSLREIYEAKIKSN
+984 GSLREIYEAKLKSN
-998 LKEPH
+998 LKESH
-1003 SMKLDHIN
+1003 LILQN
-1011 HDIKCRMNGDSSD
+1011 HDPKCQMNESSD

-1050 QPDVVPMPPTEE
+1050 QPDVVPLPPTEE

-1082 PPPPLSSFPSK
+1082 PPSPSSSSSSFPLK
-1093 NVWDR
+1093 NVRDR

-1124 QTCVCA
+1124 QTCLCA
-1130 SQIQLI
+1130 SQTQPL
-1136 GDIANEYETYKEK
+1136 ATEYQAYNEN
-1149 HQRKDVT
+1149 
-1156 LMELTFLD
+1156 LMGLAFLD
-1164 ERVDDRTVTNG
+1164 EKMDNRTVTNG
-1175 CRDCPCETRIEIEDS
+1175 CSDCPCETRIEIEDS
-1190 EDRYRFYGDQADAE
+1190 KDRYRFYEDAE
-1204 EEVKSREAKTAR
+1204 EEVSRGTRTPR
-1216 EKRPITS
+1216 EKRPATS
-1223 FSHHRNSAKTR
+1223 FSHYRSSAKTR
-1234 TRSRSIDDHRQ
+1234 IRSWSVDDHRR
-1245 EDQNRLIISSRAQ
+1245 EDQNKLINGSRAQ
-1258 SGSRTRQLMKG
+1258 SGSRTRHLMKS
-1269 LSRSCDSGVGNVML
+1269 LSRSCDSGNANNGML
-1283 TPLVTDNRRG
+1283 PLMADNRRG

-1307 SNGSRKRLLRHEVS
+1307 STGSRKRLLRHEVS

-1332 VCDGAESESGAESV
+1332 VCDGAESESGAESI

-1371 LDAKSPPLYYQSPF
+1371 LHGKNPSPYYHQPF
-1385 GMKGESTIIL
+1385 FAARGDTALVL
-1395 ERASFSASDSE
+1395 ERANFSTSDSE

>member
-1 MRSLA
+1 MRPRLA

-11 CLNLLQIVHSQELS
+11 CFNLLLIVVVRCQELS
-25 VIRHSDGDIFTIEGS
+25 VIRHSDGDIFSIEGS

-52 ASPYSRSSSS
+52 ASPYSRGS
-62 SSLLVP
+62 SSLLVA
-68 NSSCTCQCNFDL
+68 NSSCTCQCNFNV
-80 PIFREDLHICV
+80 PVFREDLHICV
-91 NDIHECNV
+91 DDIHECNV

-106 GFVERVPY
+106 GQVERVPY

-121 QIIYPHAEIRFEGVT
+121 QIIYPHAEIRFKGVT

-149 RVGWSELRNLSDTE
+149 RAGWSELRNLSDAE

-201 DASPKSTISGV
+201 DASPKSTLPGV

-224 PSKNSVR
+224 PSKSNIR
-231 EVMFASTSQVSQG
+231 EVMFAPTVQVAQG

-264 VASVSLYLHSRRAKR
+264 VASVSLYLHSRRTKR
-279 KSIEEANI
+279 KSIEETNV
-287 TLDGGRDGGGLVKN
+287 TLDGGRDSGGGLVKN

-323 LGDDLPPSDN
+323 IGDDLPPSDN

-350 YLEQSEGLFSAGS
+350 YVEQSEGLLSAGS

-376 VETADNPHQQDVPVL
+376 VETADSSHQQDAPVL

-442 PTLNGIP
+442 PTLIDIP
-449 EEESNSERC
+449 EESGSDRC
-458 ESSAKSSKHQ
+458 ESAKSSSKHQ
-468 QRTTPTPSSVQG
+468 QRTTPSSGPG
-480 GSVAKSRRSQRCT
+480 GSSATKSRKSQRCT

-498 SSDSPRQLPAL
+498 SESPRQLPVLPAL
-509 PVPDLPSHGESKVR
+509 DLPNHGENKVR
-523 AWLEDVQPP
+523 AWLEDVRPP
-532 RRRWRDAEDTRRN
+532 QRRWRDVEDTRRN

-552 FAKNLEYLKQ
+552 FARNLEYLKE
-562 LARRDFATDLDDR
+562 LARRDFADPDDR
-575 ASLAGKSISSWKDNP
+575 ASLAGKSMSSWKDNP
-590 PMLRTFQNITV
+590 PMLRTFQNITA
-601 KSEILGNDDRHS
+601 KSEILENDERHS

-623 DESEYDRYGRGKRM
+623 EETERDRYNKRKI
-637 NGTTFQFTAGDDT
+637 GTMYRYVGGDDA
-650 INAKVRKAIE
+650 INAKVRRAIE
-660 NSFIKQ
+660 NSFLKQ
-666 MEENAALEN
+666 LEENVVMENVTKEN
-675 GIKETKDDKNS
+675 GVKDDRS
-686 KSEDESAKTERS
+686 GKSEDESTAKTERS
-698 SSSNTEK
+698 SGDTGRSAEESPRP
-705 SEKLKTSQNNSAP
+705 LRVNNAP
-718 KRSKKSKA
+718 KRSRKARAPAVPSSK
-726 PSAPPSRKKELPDMI
+726 KKELPDMI
-741 NELPGAKNTAK
+741 NELPSAKNTAR

-764 VKALDH
+764 VKVSSSLDH
-770 HHARSSDRTTIGSY
+770 HYDRPTINGTTNHGNY

-793 CSRKST
+793 CSRKSST

-841 KLSNQIL
+841 KLNGQIL
-848 IQRNCYNSLPELISS
+848 AERSCYVGLPELISG
-863 QRPEAYA
+863 QRAEAYS

-899 NPGHLTIRVQDS
+899 NPGHLTIKVQDS
-911 PENYIKLDE
+911 PENYVKLDE

-933 KLRINDDMRYEGAE
+933 KLRINEDVHYDRQE
-947 MVNEVY
+947 VSSEVY

-971 RDENSS
+971 RDEDSS
-977 ATRRHGP
+977 ALQRSSH
-984 GSLREIYEAKIKSN
+984 GSLREIYEAKIRSS
-998 LKEPH
+998 LKLDAPH
-1003 SMKLDHIN
+1003 SAMANEHGTQL
-1011 HDIKCRMNGDSSD
+1011 D

-1029 KKCKYLTPD
+1029 KKCRYLTPD
-1038 SRQAKRQRQPHN
+1038 SRQAKRQRKPHN
-1050 QPDVVPMPPTEE
+1050 QPDVVPLPPMEE

-1072 VEDAKLLLPP
+1072 VEDANLPP
-1082 PPPPLSSFPSK
+1082 SPPPLQPTSPSK

-1098 RPVEAGDPTAS
+1098 SLVEAGDPTAS
-1109 NGAPVPKVNGYHVGN
+1109 NGAPVPKADGYHVGN
-1124 QTCVCA
+1124 WTCRRAPKTQV
-1130 SQIQLI
+1130 
-1136 GDIANEYETYKEK
+1136 GVANDYEIYKK
-1149 HQRKDVT
+1149 QHRKD
-1156 LMELTFLD
+1156 LTSFLSEKVND
-1164 ERVDDRTVTNG
+1164 STMANG
-1175 CRDCPCETRIEIEDS
+1175 CRDCPCETRIEIVDA
-1190 EDRYRFYGDQADAE
+1190 EDRCRFYGNVDAKE
-1204 EEVKSREAKTAR
+1204 DVLSRGIRVTR
-1216 EKRPITS
+1216 EKRPAMS
-1223 FSHHRNSAKTR
+1223 SSHHRNSARNNKTR
-1234 TRSRSIDDHRQ
+1234 SWSVVHHR
-1245 EDQNRLIISSRAQ
+1245 EDEDRLIESSRVQ
-1258 SGSRTRQLMKG
+1258 NCSRTKQLMKG
-1269 LSRSCDSGVGNVML
+1269 LSRSCDSGVSSNAML
-1283 TPLVTDNRRG
+1283 PLVADNRRN
-1293 HVKVEDSGYLSSTD
+1293 HMKIEDSGYLSSTD
-1307 SNGSRKRLLRHEVS
+1307 SNGSHKRLLRHEVS

-1332 VCDGAESESGAESV
+1332 VCDGASESGAESI

-1356 RKLSEMSKSADSGVD
+1356 RRLSEISKSADSGVD
-1371 LDAKSPPLYYQSPF
+1371 LSAGNPTCYQPLFGARNDAAVV
-1385 GMKGESTIIL
+1385 L
-1395 ERASFSASDSE
+1395 ERNNFSTSDSE
-1406 TESLVTVLPPCS
+1406 TESLVTVLPPCKS
-1418 SHCNSLVS
+1418 QCNSLIS

>member
-6 LVLAS
+6 LVLTS
-11 CLNLLQIVHSQELS
+11 FNLLQVVVRCQELS

-52 ASPYSRSSSS
+52 ASPFSRGSSSL
-62 SSLLVP
+62 SLLVP

-99 AGFVSNN
+99 AGFVNNN
-106 GFVERVPY
+106 GNVERVPY

-144 AQQLG
+144 AKQLG
-149 RVGWSELRNLSDTE
+149 RTGWSELRNLSDAE

-201 DASPKSTISGV
+201 DASPKSTFSGV

-224 PSKNSVR
+224 PSKNSIR
-231 EVMFASTSQVSQG
+231 EVMFSSTTQVSHG

-249 YIAIGLS
+249 YTAIGLS

-264 VASVSLYLHSRRAKR
+264 IASVSLYLHSRRAKT
-279 KSIEEANI
+279 KSIEEADI
-287 TLDGGRDGGGLVKN
+287 TLDGGRDGGGLVKS
-301 NPLLAAT
+301 NPLLTAT

-323 LGDDLPPSDN
+323 LGEDLPASDN
-333 EQGFENITSAIV
+333 EQGFENQITSAII

-350 YLEQSEGLFSAGS
+350 YLEQSEGPFPVGS

-376 VETADNPHQQDVPVL
+376 VETAENPHQQDVPVL

-442 PTLNGIP
+442 PILNGIP
-449 EEESNSERC
+449 EEENSSERC
-458 ESSAKSSKHQ
+458 ESAKSSKLQ
-468 QRTTPTPSSVQG
+468 QRTTPSSVQG
-480 GSVAKSRRSQRCT
+480 GSVTKSRKSQRCT

-498 SSDSPRQLPAL
+498 SESPQLLPAL
-509 PVPDLPSHGESKVR
+509 PVPDSPSHGESKVR
-523 AWLEDVQPP
+523 AWLEDVRPP
-532 RRRWRDAEDTRRN
+532 QRRWRDAEDTRRN

-552 FAKNLEYLKQ
+552 FARNLEYLKE
-562 LARRDFATDLDDR
+562 LARRDFGDPDDR
-575 ASLAGKSISSWKDNP
+575 ANLVGKSMSSWKDNP
-590 PMLRTFQNITV
+590 PMLRTFQNITAR
-601 KSEILGNDDRHS
+601 SEILENDDRYS

-623 DESEYDRYGRGKRM
+623 ERSEYDRCGRGKRA
-637 NGTTFQFTAGDDT
+637 NNRPFHYTAGNDA

-666 MEENAALEN
+666 MEESAVIESES
-675 GIKETKDDKNS
+675 KESVKDDRNS

-698 SSSNTEK
+698 SSNTDK
-705 SEKLKTSQNNSAP
+705 SEESRSQQSQSNPAP
-718 KRSKKSKA
+718 KRSRKSKA
-726 PSAPPSRKKELPDMI
+726 PCVPSLKKKELPDMI

-770 HHARSSDRTTIGSY
+770 HHTRSSNHTTMISDY

-793 CSRKST
+793 CNRKSST

-841 KLSNQIL
+841 KLSNQVL
-848 IQRNCYNSLPELISS
+848 ERNCYNSLPELISS
-863 QRPEAYA
+863 QRLETYS
-870 LVSEVYVNDG
+870 LVSEVYVNDD
-880 YASPACSDDSGPE
+880 YASPTCSDDSGPE

-899 NPGHLTIRVQDS
+899 NPGHLTIKVQDS
-911 PENYIKLDE
+911 PENYVKLDE

-933 KLRINDDMRYEGAE
+933 KLRINDDMQYNRGEIA
-947 MVNEVY
+947 NEIY
-953 VDSLERPAQ
+953 VDSLERPPQ
-962 ILLRSKGSF
+962 ILLKSRGSF
-971 RDENSS
+971 RDENSTLQRS
-977 ATRRHGP
+977 P
-984 GSLREIYEAKIKSN
+984 NSLREIYEARIKSGMKDPQLTN
-998 LKEPH
+998 GYDPELQINGEP
-1003 SMKLDHIN
+1003 D
-1011 HDIKCRMNGDSSD
+1011 DAA
-1024 GTLSW
+1024 TW

-1050 QPDVVPMPPTEE
+1050 QPDVVPLPPTEEE

-1072 VEDAKLLLPP
+1072 VENARL
-1082 PPPPLSSFPSK
+1082 PPLSPSK
-1093 NVWDR
+1093 NAWDGS
-1098 RPVEAGDPTAS
+1098 PVGAGDPTTS
-1109 NGAPVPKVNGYHVGN
+1109 NGAPVPKVDGYHVGN
-1124 QTCVCA
+1124 ETCLCSSQTQV
-1130 SQIQLI
+1130 
-1136 GDIANEYETYKEK
+1136 DVVKYEVHNKK
-1149 HQRKDVT
+1149 HREDNV
-1156 LMELTFLD
+1156 LLTGTTFFS
-1164 ERVDDRTVTNG
+1164 ERTGECTVTNG
-1175 CRDCPCETRIEIEDS
+1175 CRDCPCETRIEIEVP
-1190 EDRYRFYGDQADAE
+1190 ENRYRFYEHIDSNK
-1204 EEVKSREAKTAR
+1204 EEVSVRETKVVR
-1216 EKRPITS
+1216 EKRSITGS
-1223 FSHHRNSAKTR
+1223 SHHRSSGRNSR
-1234 TRSRSIDDHRQ
+1234 TRSWSVERRR
-1245 EDQNRLIISSRAQ
+1245 EDKDKLLNNSRAQ
-1258 SGSRTRQLMKG
+1258 NGSKTRQLMKG
-1269 LSRSCDSGVGNVML
+1269 LSKSCDSNSNML
-1283 TPLVTDNRRG
+1283 PLMDNRRG
-1293 HVKVEDSGYLSSTD
+1293 HTKVEDSGYLSSTD
-1307 SNGSRKRLLRHEVS
+1307 SNGSHKRLLKHEVS

-1332 VCDGAESESGAESV
+1332 MCDGASESGAESV

-1356 RKLSEMSKSADSGVD
+1356 RRLSEISKSADSGVD
-1371 LDAKSPPLYYQSPF
+1371 LGAKNSSYYQPIFDAKS
-1385 GMKGESTIIL
+1385 ETTVVL
-1395 ERASFSASDSE
+1395 ERANFSSDSE
-1406 TESLVTVLPPCS
+1406 TESLVTILPPCNGQ
-1418 SHCNSLVS
+1418 CNKLVS

>member
-1 MRSLA
+1 
-6 LVLAS
+6 
-11 CLNLLQIVHSQELS
+11 
-25 VIRHSDGDIFTIEGS
+25 
-40 CTEACTVLSSGT
+40 
-52 ASPYSRSSSS
+52 
-62 SSLLVP
+62 
-68 NSSCTCQCNFDL
+68 
-80 PIFREDLHICV
+80 
-91 NDIHECNV
+91 
-99 AGFVSNN
+99 
-106 GFVERVPY
+106 
-114 VFLPQRG
+114 
-121 QIIYPHAEIRFEGVT
+121 VT

-201 DASPKSTISGV
+201 DASPKSTFSGV

-224 PSKNSVR
+224 PSKNNVR

-333 EQGFENITSAIV
+333 EQGFENQITSAIV

-350 YLEQSEGLFSAGS
+350 YLEQSEGLFSSGS

-458 ESSAKSSKHQ
+458 ESAKSSKHQ
-468 QRTTPTPSSVQG
+468 QRVTPNSAQD

-509 PVPDLPSHGESKVR
+509 PVPDLPTHGESKVR
-523 AWLEDVQPP
+523 AWLEDVRPP
-532 RRRWRDAEDTRRN
+532 RHSWRDAEDTRRN

-552 FAKNLEYLKQ
+552 FARNLEYLKQ
-562 LARRDFATDLDDR
+562 LARRDFVDPDDR

-590 PMLRTFQNITV
+590 PMLKTFQNITV

-623 DESEYDRYGRGKRM
+623 DKSEYDRYGRGKRM
-637 NGTTFQFTAGDDT
+637 NGTPFQFTAGDDA

-666 MEENAALEN
+666 MEESAAIEN
-675 GIKETKDDKNS
+675 EIKESAKDDKNS
-686 KSEDESAKTERS
+686 KSEDEKSAKTERS

-705 SEKLKTSQNNSAP
+705 SEKPKLQLQNNSAP
-718 KRSKKSKA
+718 KRSRKSKA
-726 PSAPPSRKKELPDMI
+726 PSAPPLRKKELPDMI

-770 HHARSSDRTTIGSY
+770 HHVKSTDCATIGNY

-793 CSRKST
+793 CSSKSST
-799 SPDQSSTDNQ
+799 SPDQSTDNQ

-834 TGEMTMS
+834 TGEMTLS
-841 KLSNQIL
+841 KLNNQIL
-848 IQRNCYNSLPELISS
+848 IQRNCYNSLPELISN
-863 QRPEAYA
+863 QRSEAYS

-911 PENYIKLDE
+911 PENYVKLDE

-933 KLRINDDMRYEGAE
+933 KLRINDDMQYEQTD
-947 MVNEVY
+947 MVNEVF

-971 RDENSS
+971 RDDSSS
-977 ATRRHGP
+977 AARQRCCH
-984 GSLREIYEAKIKSN
+984 GSLREIYEAKLKSN
-998 LKEPH
+998 VKESH
-1003 SMKLDHIN
+1003 SITQGHS
-1011 HDIKCRMNGDSSD
+1011 HDSKCRINGDSSD
-1024 GTLSW
+1024 DILSW

-1038 SRQAKRQRQPHN
+1038 SRQAKRQRKPHN
-1050 QPDVVPMPPTEE
+1050 QPDVVPLPPTEE

-1082 PPPPLSSFPSK
+1082 PPSPSK

-1109 NGAPVPKVNGYHVGN
+1109 NGAPVPKLNEYHVGN
-1124 QTCVCA
+1124 QTCLCA
-1130 SQIQLI
+1130 SQIQLV
-1136 GDIANEYETYKEK
+1136 DDMATEYESYSE
-1149 HQRKDVT
+1149 KDVA
-1156 LMELTFLD
+1156 LMGLTFLD
-1164 ERVDDRTVTNG
+1164 EMIDDHTVTNG
-1175 CRDCPCETRIEIEDS
+1175 CRDCPCETRIEVEDS
-1190 EDRYRFYGDQADAE
+1190 EDRYRFYEDQINVE
-1204 EEVKSREAKTAR
+1204 EE
-1216 EKRPITS
+1216 RPATS
-1223 FSHHRNSAKTR
+1223 FSHHRSSAKTR
-1234 TRSRSIDDHRQ
+1234 TRSWSIDGHRRG
-1245 EDQNRLIISSRAQ
+1245 DQDRLISGSRAQ
-1258 SGSRTRQLMKG
+1258 NGSRTRQLMMG
-1269 LSRSCDSGVGNVML
+1269 LSRSCDSSASNMMI
-1283 TPLVTDNRRG
+1283 PLVADNRRG

-1332 VCDGAESESGAESV
+1332 VCDGAESESGAESI

-1371 LDAKSPPLYYQSPF
+1371 LDGKNPFPYYQFSNARNEAT
-1385 GMKGESTIIL
+1385 MVL
-1395 ERASFSASDSE
+1395 ERANFSASDSE
-1406 TESLVTVLPPCS
+1406 TESLVTVLPPC
-1418 SHCNSLVS
+1418 NSQCSLIS